1 MIIGLL
7 DIEQSDN
14 SLDINDDHSVNHK
27 YKDSGLLGQITRNKK
42 SRDSKTNKERDN
54 IHHSHKGLL
63 NATTK

>member
-14 SLDINDDHSVNHK
+14 SLDINNNYSVSHK
-27 YKDSGLLGQITRNKK
+27 YKGSGLLGQITCNKK
-42 SRDSKTNKERDN
+42 NCDSKTNKERDN

-63 NATTK
+63 DVEIK